1 MSGEPLTGIM
11 KICDLD
17 SVRAFRIACDCTN
30 TDHDVDA
37 WIEVE
42 GDSIGN
48 SHLISVTFTVQTETP
63 WWDSSYSRIREA
75 WKILLHGYS
84 TRSHN
89 LLLNVDA
96 ARNFSNAI
104 TSTID
109 EFQNR
114 RNKE

>member
-11 KICDLD
+11 KIRDLD
-17 SVRAFRIACDCTN
+17 SARAFRIACECTD

-42 GDSIGN
+42 GDTIGN
-48 SHLISVTFTVQTETP
+48 SHAVSVTFTVQTETP

-75 WKILLHGYS
+75 WNILLHGRS

-104 TSTID
+104 ASTID